1 MIYESEKRQ
10 MEGVRFRKD
19 LLHVVP
25 HLHIVIAAKLQVRRT
40 AAAAALAVVVAA
52 KKCIDAV
59 RLR

>member
-25 HLHIVIAAKLQVRRT
+25 QLHIVIVETLQVRRT
-40 AAAAALAVVVAA
+40 AAALAVVVAA